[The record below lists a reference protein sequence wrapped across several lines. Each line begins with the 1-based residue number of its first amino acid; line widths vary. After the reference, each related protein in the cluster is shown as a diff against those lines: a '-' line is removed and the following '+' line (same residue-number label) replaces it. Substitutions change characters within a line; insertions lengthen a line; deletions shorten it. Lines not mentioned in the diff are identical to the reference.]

1 MTFTKFV
8 VLASS
13 PTSLSMIW
21 SCSGW
26 LEIGGAE
33 IYFVEL
39 KFVKLSYTPFN
50 LQLTAKQSLNRTK
63 LCPLT
68 RVRSY

>member
-1 MTFTKFV
+1 
-8 VLASS
+8 
-13 PTSLSMIW
+13 MIW